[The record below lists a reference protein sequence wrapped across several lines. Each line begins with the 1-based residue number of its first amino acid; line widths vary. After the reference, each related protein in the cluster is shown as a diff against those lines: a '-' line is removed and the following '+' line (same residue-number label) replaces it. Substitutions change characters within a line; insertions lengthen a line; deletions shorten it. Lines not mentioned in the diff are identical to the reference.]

1 MESPATHDSN
11 AFEPVGL
18 PVTKFDRGEVWQA
31 KLLPKDPILNHCKL
45 CIPTTF
51 MDYKIAAITLNLH
64 MDAVIR
70 TK

>member
-1 MESPATHDSN
+1 
-11 AFEPVGL
+11 
-18 PVTKFDRGEVWQA
+18 VTKFDRGEVWQA